1 MPTFRE
7 ALLVTVNNLRYLPS
21 LSFDIRTF
29 RVYLVTRTWSGGSP
43 NMGDMT
49 DTIVE
54 ILPRPKVREQADGA
68 SIIVGPITPS
78 NVAGGYTP
86 SQLFP
91 ADSSTTEFFWRVDG
105 PFANGQTSVKYKP
118 VHIDTSKAFSYTVT
132 CESLEKARPF

>member
-1 MPTFRE
+1 MGTFRE
-7 ALLVTVNNLRYLPS
+7 NLLPTVLSLRSLPS

-29 RVYLVTRTWSGGSP
+29 RVYLVTRTWSGGAP
-43 NMGDMT
+43 NKGTMT

-91 ADSSTTEFFWRVDG
+91 ADSNAEFFWRVDG